1 MKNRMRRLRLN
12 SNIREVFAETA
23 LRKEDLIYPIFVKD
37 GVNEVEEI
45 KSLKGQKQYTVDRLD
60 EVIKELKD
68 LGIRS
73 VILFGVPDHKD
84 ACGSG
89 AYAKD
94 GVVQRAIRK
103 IKEIDKDFLVIG
115 DVCMCEYTDHGHC
128 GILHGDYVDNDETVS
143 YLQKI
148 AVSMAEAGVD
158 IVAPSD
164 MMDGRVAKIR
174 EALDE
179 AGYINV
185 SIMSYASKFASNYY
199 GPFRDAAGSAPSFG
213 DRKQYQMDYRNKKE
227 ALREILSDVDEGTDM
242 LIVKPAMAYG
252 DIIKLAS
259 EETNLPIVA
268 YSVSGEYAM
277 LYDAVKNGLVK
288 EDIIMETMLSFKRA
302 GANLIITYFA
312 KYLAERL

>member
-128 GILHGDYVDNDETVS
+128 GILHGDYVDNDETLS

-148 AVSMAEAGVD
+148 AVSMAEACVD

-227 ALREILSDVDEGTDM
+227 ALREILSDVDEGADM

>member
-12 SNIREVFAETA
+12 ANIREMFAETS
-23 LRKEDLIYPIFVKD
+23 LRKEDLIYPLFVKD

-73 VILFGVPDHKD
+73 VILFGVPEHKD
-84 ACGSG
+84 AYGSG

-103 IKEIDKDFLVIG
+103 IKEIDKDFIVIG

-227 ALREILSDVDEGTDM
+227 ALREILSDVDEGADM

-252 DIIKLAS
+252 DIMKLAS

-277 LYDAVKNGLVK
+277 LYDAVANGLVK

>member
-12 SNIREVFAETA
+12 ANIREVFAETS
-23 LRKEDLIYPIFVKD
+23 LRKEDLIYPLFVKD
-37 GVNEVEEI
+37 GENEVEEI

-103 IKEIDKDFLVIG
+103 IKEIDKDLIVIG

-128 GILHGDYVDNDETVS
+128 GILHGDYVDNDETLN
-143 YLQKI
+143 YLAKI

-227 ALREILSDVDEGTDM
+227 ALREILSDVDEGADM

-252 DIIKLAS
+252 DIMKLAS

-277 LYDAVKNGLVK
+277 LYDAVANGLVK

>member
-12 SNIREVFAETA
+12 ANIREMFAETS
-23 LRKEDLIYPIFVKD
+23 LRKEDLIYPLFVKD
-37 GVNEVEEI
+37 GVNEVEDI

-73 VILFGVPDHKD
+73 VILFGVPEHKD

-103 IKEIDKDFLVIG
+103 IKEIDKDFIVIG

-164 MMDGRVAKIR
+164 MMDGRVEKIR

-227 ALREILSDVDEGTDM
+227 ALREILSDVDEGADM

-252 DIIKLAS
+252 DIMKLAS

-277 LYDAVKNGLVK
+277 LYDAVANGLVK

>member
-12 SNIREVFAETA
+12 ANIREVFAETV
-23 LRKEDLIYPIFVKD
+23 LRKEDLIYPLFVKD
-37 GVNEVEEI
+37 GVNEVEDI
-45 KSLKGQKQYTVDRLD
+45 KSLKGQKQYTVDKLD
-60 EVIKELKD
+60 EVIKELKG

-73 VILFGVPDHKD
+73 VILFGVPEHKD

-103 IKEIDKDFLVIG
+103 IKELDKDFIVIG

-128 GILHGDYVDNDETVS
+128 GILHEGYVDNDETVS

-174 EALDE
+174 EALDD

-213 DRKQYQMDYRNKKE
+213 DRKQYQMDYRNKRE
-227 ALREILSDVDEGTDM
+227 ALREILLDVDEGADM

-252 DIIKLAS
+252 DIIKLAA
-259 EETNLPIVA
+259 EETKLPIVA

-277 LYDAVKNGLVK
+277 LYDAVANGLVK

>member
-12 SNIREVFAETA
+12 ANIREMFAETS
-23 LRKEDLIYPIFVKD
+23 LRKEDLIYPLFVKD
-37 GVNEVEEI
+37 GENEVEDI

-68 LGIRS
+68 LGIHS
-73 VILFGVPDHKD
+73 VILFGVPEHKD

-103 IKEIDKDFLVIG
+103 IKEIDKDFIVIG

-128 GILHGDYVDNDETVS
+128 GILHGDYVDNDETLN
-143 YLQKI
+143 YLAKI

-227 ALREILSDVDEGTDM
+227 ALREILSDVDEGADM

-252 DIIKLAS
+252 DIMKLAS

-277 LYDAVKNGLVK
+277 LYDAVANGLVK

>member
-60 EVIKELKD
+60 EVIKELND

-128 GILHGDYVDNDETVS
+128 GILHGDYVDNDETLI

-227 ALREILSDVDEGTDM
+227 ALREILSDVDEGADM

-259 EETNLPIVA
+259 EETNLPIIA

>member
-12 SNIREVFAETA
+12 ANIREVFAETS
-23 LRKEDLIYPIFVKD
+23 LRKEDLIYPLFVKD
-37 GVNEVEEI
+37 GVNEVEDI

-73 VILFGVPDHKD
+73 VILFGVPEHKD

-103 IKEIDKDFLVIG
+103 IKEIDKDFIVIG

-179 AGYINV
+179 VGYINV

-227 ALREILSDVDEGTDM
+227 ALREILSDVDEGADM

-252 DIIKLAS
+252 DIMKLAS

-277 LYDAVKNGLVK
+277 LYDAVANGLVK

>member
-73 VILFGVPDHKD
+73 VILFGVPEHKD

-242 LIVKPAMAYG
+242 IIVKPAMAYG

-259 EETNLPIVA
+259 EETNLPIIA

>member
-12 SNIREVFAETA
+12 ANIREVFAETS
-23 LRKEDLIYPIFVKD
+23 LRKEDLIYPLFVKD
-37 GVNEVEEI
+37 GANEVEEI

-73 VILFGVPDHKD
+73 VILFGVPEHKD

-103 IKEIDKDFLVIG
+103 IKEIDKEFIVIG

-128 GILHGDYVDNDETVS
+128 GILHGDYVDNDETLN
-143 YLQKI
+143 YLAKI

-227 ALREILSDVDEGTDM
+227 ALREILSDVEEGADM

-252 DIIKLAS
+252 DIMKLAS

-277 LYDAVKNGLVK
+277 LYDAVANGLVK

>member
-12 SNIREVFAETA
+12 ANIREVFAETV
-23 LRKEDLIYPIFVKD
+23 LRKEDLIYPLFVKD
-37 GVNEVEEI
+37 GVNEVEDI
-45 KSLKGQKQYTVDRLD
+45 KSLKGQKQYTVDKLD
-60 EVIKELKD
+60 EVIEELKG

-73 VILFGVPDHKD
+73 VILFGVPEHKD

-103 IKEIDKDFLVIG
+103 IKELDKDFIVIG

-128 GILHGDYVDNDETVS
+128 GILHEDYVDNDETVS

-174 EALDE
+174 EALDD

-213 DRKQYQMDYRNKKE
+213 DRKQYQMDYRNKRE
-227 ALREILSDVDEGTDM
+227 ALREILLDVDEGADM

-252 DIIKLAS
+252 DIIKLAA
-259 EETNLPIVA
+259 EETKLPIVA

-277 LYDAVKNGLVK
+277 LYDAVENGLVK

>member
-12 SNIREVFAETA
+12 ANIREVFAETV
-23 LRKEDLIYPIFVKD
+23 LRKEDLIYPLFVKD
-37 GVNEVEEI
+37 GVNEVEDI
-45 KSLKGQKQYTVDRLD
+45 KSLKGQKQYTVDKLD

-73 VILFGVPDHKD
+73 VILFGVPEHKD

-103 IKEIDKDFLVIG
+103 IKELDKDFIVIG

-128 GILHGDYVDNDETVS
+128 GILHEGYVDNDETVS

-174 EALDE
+174 EALDD

-213 DRKQYQMDYRNKKE
+213 DRKQYQMDYRNKRE
-227 ALREILSDVDEGTDM
+227 ALREILLDVDEGADM

-252 DIIKLAS
+252 DIIKLVA
-259 EETNLPIVA
+259 EETKLPIVA

-277 LYDAVKNGLVK
+277 LYDAVAGGLVK

>member
-12 SNIREVFAETA
+12 ANIREMFAETS
-23 LRKEDLIYPIFVKD
+23 LRKEDLIYPLFVKD
-37 GVNEVEEI
+37 GANEVEEI

-73 VILFGVPDHKD
+73 VILFGVPEHKD

-103 IKEIDKDFLVIG
+103 IKEIDKDFIVIG

-128 GILHGDYVDNDETVS
+128 GILHGDYVDNDETLN
-143 YLQKI
+143 YLAKI

-227 ALREILSDVDEGTDM
+227 ALREILSDVEEGADM

-252 DIIKLAS
+252 DIMKLAS

-277 LYDAVKNGLVK
+277 LYDAVANGLVK

>member
-73 VILFGVPDHKD
+73 VILFGVPEHKD

-174 EALDE
+174 EALDK

-227 ALREILSDVDEGTDM
+227 ALREILSDVDEGADM

>member
-12 SNIREVFAETA
+12 ANIREMFAETS
-23 LRKEDLIYPIFVKD
+23 LRKEDLIYPLFVKD
-37 GVNEVEEI
+37 GIDEVEEI

-73 VILFGVPDHKD
+73 VILFGVPEHKD
-84 ACGSG
+84 AYGSG

-103 IKEIDKDFLVIG
+103 IKEIDKDFIVIG

-227 ALREILSDVDEGTDM
+227 ALREILSDVDEGADM

-252 DIIKLAS
+252 DIMKLAS

-277 LYDAVKNGLVK
+277 LYDAVANGLVK
-288 EDIIMETMLSFKRA
+288 EDIIIETMLSFKRA

>member
-73 VILFGVPDHKD
+73 VILFGVPEHKD

>member
-12 SNIREVFAETA
+12 ANIREVFAETA
-23 LRKEDLIYPIFVKD
+23 LRKEDLIYPLFVKD

-73 VILFGVPDHKD
+73 VILFGVPEHKD
-84 ACGSG
+84 VCGSG

-103 IKEIDKDFLVIG
+103 IKEIDKDFIVIG

-227 ALREILSDVDEGTDM
+227 ALREILSDVDEGADM

-252 DIIKLAS
+252 DIMKLAS

-277 LYDAVKNGLVK
+277 LYDAVANGLVK

>member
-12 SNIREVFAETA
+12 ANIREVFAETS
-23 LRKEDLIYPIFVKD
+23 LRKEDLIYPLFVKD
-37 GVNEVEEI
+37 GVNEVEDI

-103 IKEIDKDFLVIG
+103 IKEIDKDFIVIG

-128 GILHGDYVDNDETVS
+128 GILHGNYVDNDETVS

-227 ALREILSDVDEGTDM
+227 ALREILSDVDEGADM

-252 DIIKLAS
+252 DIMKLAS

-277 LYDAVKNGLVK
+277 LYDAVANGLVK

>member
-12 SNIREVFAETA
+12 ANIREVFAETS
-23 LRKEDLIYPIFVKD
+23 LRKEDLIYPLFVKD

-73 VILFGVPDHKD
+73 VILFGVPEHKD

-103 IKEIDKDFLVIG
+103 IKEIDKDFIVIG

-164 MMDGRVAKIR
+164 MMDGRIAKIR

-227 ALREILSDVDEGTDM
+227 ALREILSDVDEGADM

-252 DIIKLAS
+252 DIMKLAS

-277 LYDAVKNGLVK
+277 LYDAVANGLVK

>member
-12 SNIREVFAETA
+12 ANIREMFAETS
-23 LRKEDLIYPIFVKD
+23 LRKEDLIYPLFVKD
-37 GVNEVEEI
+37 GENEVEEI

-73 VILFGVPDHKD
+73 VILFGVPEHKD

-103 IKEIDKDFLVIG
+103 IKEIDKDFIVIG

-227 ALREILSDVDEGTDM
+227 ALREILSDVEEGADM

-252 DIIKLAS
+252 DIMKLAS

-277 LYDAVKNGLVK
+277 LYDAVANGLVK

>member
-12 SNIREVFAETA
+12 ANIREVFAETS
-23 LRKEDLIYPIFVKD
+23 LRKEDLIYPLFVKD
-37 GVNEVEEI
+37 GVNEVEDI

-103 IKEIDKDFLVIG
+103 IKEIDKDFIVIG

-227 ALREILSDVDEGTDM
+227 ALREILSDVDEGADM

-252 DIIKLAS
+252 DIMKLAS

-277 LYDAVKNGLVK
+277 LYDAVANGLVK

>member
-73 VILFGVPDHKD
+73 VILFGVPEHKD

-128 GILHGDYVDNDETVS
+128 GILHGDYVDNDETLS

-227 ALREILSDVDEGTDM
+227 ALREILSDVDEGADM

-259 EETNLPIVA
+259 EETNLPIIA

>member
-12 SNIREVFAETA
+12 ANIREVFAETA
-23 LRKEDLIYPIFVKD
+23 LRKEDLIYPLFVKD

-73 VILFGVPDHKD
+73 VILFGVPEHKD

-103 IKEIDKDFLVIG
+103 IKEIDKDFIVIG

-128 GILHGDYVDNDETVS
+128 GILHGDYVDNDETLN
-143 YLQKI
+143 YLAKI

-227 ALREILSDVDEGTDM
+227 ALREILSDVDEGADM

-252 DIIKLAS
+252 DIMKLAS

-277 LYDAVKNGLVK
+277 LYDAVANGLVK

>member
-128 GILHGDYVDNDETVS
+128 GILHGDYVDNDETLS

-227 ALREILSDVDEGTDM
+227 ALREILSDVHESADM
-242 LIVKPAMAYG
+242 IIVKPAMAYG

-259 EETNLPIVA
+259 EETNLPIIA

>member
-12 SNIREVFAETA
+12 ANIREVFAETA
-23 LRKEDLIYPIFVKD
+23 LRKEDLIYPLFVKD

-103 IKEIDKDFLVIG
+103 IKEIDKDFIVIG

-227 ALREILSDVDEGTDM
+227 ALREILSDVDEGADM

-252 DIIKLAS
+252 DIMKLAS

-277 LYDAVKNGLVK
+277 LYDAVANGLVK

>member
-12 SNIREVFAETA
+12 ANIREVFAETS
-23 LRKEDLIYPIFVKD
+23 LRKEDLIYPLFVKD

-73 VILFGVPDHKD
+73 VILFGVPEHKD

-103 IKEIDKDFLVIG
+103 IKETDKDFIVIG

-128 GILHGDYVDNDETVS
+128 GILHGDYVDNDETLN
-143 YLQKI
+143 YLAKI

-227 ALREILSDVDEGTDM
+227 ALREILSDVDEGADM

-252 DIIKLAS
+252 DIMKLAS

-277 LYDAVKNGLVK
+277 LYDAVANGLVK

>member
-60 EVIKELKD
+60 EVIKELND

-227 ALREILSDVDEGTDM
+227 ALREILSDVDEGADM

>member
-12 SNIREVFAETA
+12 ANIREVFAETS
-23 LRKEDLIYPIFVKD
+23 LRKEDLIYPLFVKD

-60 EVIKELKD
+60 EVIKELKE

-73 VILFGVPDHKD
+73 VILFGVPEHKD

-103 IKEIDKDFLVIG
+103 IKEIDKDFIVIG

-227 ALREILSDVDEGTDM
+227 ALREILSDVDEGADM

-252 DIIKLAS
+252 DIMKLAS

-277 LYDAVKNGLVK
+277 LYDAVANGLVK

>member
-12 SNIREVFAETA
+12 ANIREMFAETS
-23 LRKEDLIYPIFVKD
+23 LRKEDLIYPLFVKD

-60 EVIKELKD
+60 EAIKELKD

-73 VILFGVPDHKD
+73 VILFGVPEHKD

-103 IKEIDKDFLVIG
+103 IKEIDKDFIVIG

-128 GILHGDYVDNDETVS
+128 GILHGDYVDNDETLN
-143 YLQKI
+143 YLAKI

-227 ALREILSDVDEGTDM
+227 ALREILSDVDEGADM

-252 DIIKLAS
+252 DIMKLAS

-277 LYDAVKNGLVK
+277 LYDAVANGLVK

>member
-12 SNIREVFAETA
+12 ANIREMFAETS
-23 LRKEDLIYPIFVKD
+23 LRKEDLIYPLFVKD
-37 GVNEVEEI
+37 GENEVEEI

-68 LGIRS
+68 LSIRS
-73 VILFGVPDHKD
+73 VILFGVPEHKD

-103 IKEIDKDFLVIG
+103 IKEIDKDFIVIG

-128 GILHGDYVDNDETVS
+128 GILHGDYVDNDETLN
-143 YLQKI
+143 YLAKI

-227 ALREILSDVDEGTDM
+227 ALREILSDVDEGADM

-252 DIIKLAS
+252 DIMKLAS

-277 LYDAVKNGLVK
+277 LYDAVANGLVK

>member
-60 EVIKELKD
+60 EVIKELND

-73 VILFGVPDHKD
+73 AILFGVPDHKD

-103 IKEIDKDFLVIG
+103 IKGIDKDFLVIG

-227 ALREILSDVDEGTDM
+227 ALREILSDVDEGADM

-277 LYDAVKNGLVK
+277 LYEAVKNSLVK

>member
-12 SNIREVFAETA
+12 ANIREVFAETA
-23 LRKEDLIYPIFVKD
+23 LRKEDLIYPLFVKD
-37 GVNEVEEI
+37 GVNEVEDI
-45 KSLKGQKQYTVDRLD
+45 KSLKGQKQYTVDKLD
-60 EVIKELKD
+60 EVIEELKG

-73 VILFGVPDHKD
+73 VILFGVPEHKD

-103 IKEIDKDFLVIG
+103 IKELDKDFIVIG

-128 GILHGDYVDNDETVS
+128 GILHEDYVDNDETVS

-174 EALDE
+174 EALDD

-213 DRKQYQMDYRNKKE
+213 DRKQYQMDYRNKRE
-227 ALREILSDVDEGTDM
+227 ALREILLDVDEGADM

-252 DIIKLAS
+252 DIIKLAA
-259 EETNLPIVA
+259 EETKLPIVA

-277 LYDAVKNGLVK
+277 LYDAVENGLVK

>member
-12 SNIREVFAETA
+12 ANIREVFAETS
-23 LRKEDLIYPIFVKD
+23 LRKEDLIYPLFVKD

-73 VILFGVPDHKD
+73 VILFGVPEHKD

-103 IKEIDKDFLVIG
+103 IKEIDKDFIVIG

-128 GILHGDYVDNDETVS
+128 GILHGDYVDNDETLD
-143 YLQKI
+143 YLAKI

-227 ALREILSDVDEGTDM
+227 ALREILSDVDEGADM

-252 DIIKLAS
+252 DIMKLAS

-277 LYDAVKNGLVK
+277 LYDAVANGLVK

>member
-12 SNIREVFAETA
+12 ANIREVFAETS

-37 GVNEVEEI
+37 GVNEVEDI

-73 VILFGVPDHKD
+73 VILFGVPEHKD

-103 IKEIDKDFLVIG
+103 IKEIDKDFIVIG

-227 ALREILSDVDEGTDM
+227 ALREILSDVEEGADM

-252 DIIKLAS
+252 DIMKLAS

-277 LYDAVKNGLVK
+277 LYDAVANGLVK

>member
-12 SNIREVFAETA
+12 ANIREVFAETV
-23 LRKEDLIYPIFVKD
+23 LRKEDLIYPLFVKD
-37 GVNEVEEI
+37 GVNEVEDI
-45 KSLKGQKQYTVDRLD
+45 KSLKGQKQYTVDKLD

-73 VILFGVPDHKD
+73 VILFGVPEHKD

-103 IKEIDKDFLVIG
+103 IKELDKDFIVIG

-128 GILHGDYVDNDETVS
+128 GILHEGYVDNDETVS

-174 EALDE
+174 EALDD

-213 DRKQYQMDYRNKKE
+213 DRKQYQMDYRNKRE
-227 ALREILSDVDEGTDM
+227 ALREILLDVDEGADM

-252 DIIKLAS
+252 DIIKLAA
-259 EETNLPIVA
+259 EETKLPIVA

-277 LYDAVKNGLVK
+277 LYDAVTNGLVK

>member
-73 VILFGVPDHKD
+73 VILFGVPEHKD

-128 GILHGDYVDNDETVS
+128 GILHGDYVDNDETLI

-227 ALREILSDVDEGTDM
+227 ALREILSDVDEGADM

-259 EETNLPIVA
+259 EETNLPIIA

>member
-12 SNIREVFAETA
+12 ANIREVFAETS
-23 LRKEDLIYPIFVKD
+23 LRKEDLIYPLFVKD
-37 GVNEVEEI
+37 GENEVEDI

-73 VILFGVPDHKD
+73 VILFGVPEHKD

-89 AYAKD
+89 AYAND

-103 IKEIDKDFLVIG
+103 IKEIDKDFIVIG

-227 ALREILSDVDEGTDM
+227 ALREILSDVDEGADM

-252 DIIKLAS
+252 DIMKLAS

-277 LYDAVKNGLVK
+277 LYDAVANGLVK

>member
-12 SNIREVFAETA
+12 ANIREVFAETA
-23 LRKEDLIYPIFVKD
+23 LRKEDLIYPLFVKD
-37 GVNEVEEI
+37 GANEVEEI

-73 VILFGVPDHKD
+73 VILFGVPEHKD

-103 IKEIDKDFLVIG
+103 IKEIDKDFIVIG

-227 ALREILSDVDEGTDM
+227 ALREILSDVDEGADM

-252 DIIKLAS
+252 DIMKLAS

-277 LYDAVKNGLVK
+277 LYDAVANGLVK

>member
-12 SNIREVFAETA
+12 ANIREVFAETA
-23 LRKEDLIYPIFVKD
+23 LRKEDLIYPLFVKD

-73 VILFGVPDHKD
+73 VILFGVPEHKD

-103 IKEIDKDFLVIG
+103 IKEIDKDFIVIG

-227 ALREILSDVDEGTDM
+227 ALREILSDVDEGADM

-252 DIIKLAS
+252 DIMMLAS

-277 LYDAVKNGLVK
+277 LYDAVANGLVK

>member
-12 SNIREVFAETA
+12 ANIREVFAETS
-23 LRKEDLIYPIFVKD
+23 LRKEDLIYPLFVKD
-37 GVNEVEEI
+37 GVNEVEDI
-45 KSLKGQKQYTVDRLD
+45 KSLKGQKQYTVDKLD

-73 VILFGVPDHKD
+73 VILFGVPEHKD

-103 IKEIDKDFLVIG
+103 IKELDKDFIVIG

-128 GILHGDYVDNDETVS
+128 GILHEDYVDNDETVS

-174 EALDE
+174 EALDD

-213 DRKQYQMDYRNKKE
+213 DRKQYQMDYRNKRE
-227 ALREILSDVDEGTDM
+227 ALREILLDVDEGADM

-252 DIIKLAS
+252 DIIKLAA
-259 EETNLPIVA
+259 EETKLPIVA

-277 LYDAVKNGLVK
+277 LYDAVAGGLVK